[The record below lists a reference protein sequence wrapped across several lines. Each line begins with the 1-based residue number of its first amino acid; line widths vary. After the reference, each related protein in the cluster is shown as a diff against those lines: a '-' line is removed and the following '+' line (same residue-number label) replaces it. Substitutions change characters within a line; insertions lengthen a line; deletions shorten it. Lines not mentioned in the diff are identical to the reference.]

1 MAGRSLLLDL
11 ILTGEIVKVTSES
24 LSKMLKILDV
34 SCRKNA
40 TKTAKIKA
48 LLEQPS
54 IKEAV
59 AQVRIDELLAVCKAL
74 DDKRRKKK
82 PEDEDDEDRDPCE
95 PEEDGN

>member
-24 LSKMLKILDV
+24 LSKMLKIQDV

-40 TKTAKIKA
+40 TKSAKIKA

-59 AQVRIDELLAVCKAL
+59 AQERIVELLAILKDL

-82 PEDEDDEDRDPCE
+82 PEDEDEGDRDPCE
-95 PEEDGN
+95 PEEDGY